1 MKNLLVLLSI
11 LFLVSCSSE
20 NPEAIK
26 KQIIS
31 YKNKVDTYDK
41 KINDLEAKLEND
53 SLPKE
58 DITGTAVIVK
68 DMQVGKFE
76 HHIQVSGKV
85 EAVEE
90 AFVSPEMSGQIKEIH
105 VVEGQRVKK
114 GQLLISLNTDVI
126 EKSMI
131 EVQTSLSLLVK
142 LYEKQK
148 ELWDQNIGTEV
159 QYLQAKT
166 NKESADARLATL
178 YEQLEMARI
187 RAAFDGIVENI
198 MAKEGELA
206 MPGGRLVQLVNLEKL
221 KINANVSE
229 IYLNSIH
236 KGDMVNVS
244 FSATPGYEMNL
255 PISRTGSVIDN
266 LSRTFL
272 VELLM
277 NNKNEKIKPNQLA
290 ILRMNDFSSN
300 EAFVLPSIIIK
311 QDIKGSYVYRVEDN
325 PSGPIATKVYIQPGL
340 SSEDMTMIDSGVKP
354 GMKII
359 IEGYNLVKNGSPVK
373 VITE

>member
-1 MKNLLVLLSI
+1 MKNLFLILSI
-11 LFLVSCSSE
+11 LFLASCSSE

-31 YKNKVDTYDK
+31 YKDKVNTYDK
-41 KINDLEAKLEND
+41 KISELEAKLESD
-53 SLPKE
+53 SLPNHE
-58 DITGTAVIVK
+58 ISGTAVILK
-68 DMQVGKFE
+68 EMQAEAFE
-76 HHIQVSGKV
+76 HHIEVSGKV
-85 EAVEE
+85 EAIEE
-90 AFVSPEMSGQIKEIH
+90 AFVSPEMSGQIKQIH
-105 VVEGQRVKK
+105 IIEGQRVKK

-126 EKSMI
+126 DKSI
-131 EVQTSLSLLVK
+131 LEVKTSLDLLVK
-142 LYEKQK
+142 LYEKQN

-166 NKESADARLATL
+166 NKESAEAKLATL
-178 YEQLEMARI
+178 NEQLEMARI

-206 MPGGRLVQLVNLEKL
+206 MPGSRLLQLVNLEKL

-229 IYLNSIH
+229 AYLNSIR
-236 KGDMVNVS
+236 KGDMVKVS
-244 FSATPGYEMNL
+244 FFATPGYEMVL
-255 PISRTGSVIDN
+255 PISRTGSVIEN

-290 ILRMNDFSSN
+290 NLTLNDYSSD
-300 EAFVLPSIIIK
+300 EAFVLPSVIIK
-311 QDIKGSYVYRVEDN
+311 QDIKGSYVYRVEN
-325 PSGPIATKVYIQPGL
+325 TPTGPIAVKVYIQPGH
-340 SSEDMTMIDSGVKP
+340 SSADLTMIDSGIKP

-373 VITE
+373 IITE